1 MYNIDYT
8 HKESQT
14 GIDNSILNGPKIG
27 DWPPGP
33 RIGDVPEYPGW
44 AQQGWVCP
52 KCGRVN
58 APHVNTCPCSE
69 PHNTNVSTGT
79 DSIPYWD
86 LLSKSVCTNVDLNS
100 EEAKEWIQKY
110 IDQVENTSVDDLTEE
125 ERQELLK
132 KFDWSVVKADNTPYN
147 DLVYRPQV
155 GSIEDT
161 LKEKSNPCNHS
172 IE

>member
-8 HKESQT
+8 HKENQT

-33 RIGDVPEYPGW
+33 HIGDVPEYPGW

-58 APHVNTCPCSE
+58 GPHVNTCLCSE
-69 PHNTNVSTGT
+69 PHNTYVSATST

-100 EEAKEWIQKY
+100 EEAKEWVQKY
-110 IDQVENTSVDDLTEE
+110 IDQVENTSIDNLTEE

-147 DLVYRPQV
+147 D
-155 GSIEDT
+155 
-161 LKEKSNPCNHS
+161 
-172 IE
+172 

>member
-1 MYNIDYT
+1 MYSVDYC

-14 GIDNSILNGPKIG
+14 VDNSILNTPKFG
-27 DWPPGP
+27 DFPPYTP
-33 RIGDVPEYPGW
+33 CDVPALG
-44 AQQGWVCP
+44 QQGWICP

-69 PHNTNVSTGT
+69 PHNTQVSTGT

-100 EEAKEWIQKY
+100 EEAKKWIQKY
-110 IDQVENTSVDDLTEE
+110 IDQVENTSIDDLTEE
-125 ERQELLK
+125 EKQELLK

-147 DLVYRPQV
+147 DLVYRPQT
-155 GSIEDT
+155 GSIENT
-161 LKEKSNPCNHS
+161 LKSKSIPL
-172 IE
+172 

>member
-14 GIDNSILNGPKIG
+14 GIDNSILNGPKVG

-33 RIGDVPEYPGW
+33 YIGDVPEYPGW

-69 PHNTNVSTGT
+69 PHNNYVSTGT
-79 DSIPYWD
+79 NTPPYWE
-86 LLSKSVCTNVDLNS
+86 LMPKTITSEGVDADKIRQ
-100 EEAKEWIQKY
+100 EFTMYKEALDNASI
-110 IDQVENTSVDDLTEE
+110 DDLTEE
-125 ERQELLK
+125 EKQELLK
-132 KFDWSVVKADNTPYN
+132 KFDLSAVKADNTPYN
-147 DLVYRPQV
+147 DLVYRPQT

-161 LKEKSNPCNHS
+161 LKSKSIPL
-172 IE
+172 

>member
-14 GIDNSILNGPKIG
+14 GIDSSILNCPKVG

-33 RIGDVPEYPGW
+33 RIGDVPEYLGW

-58 APHVNTCPCSE
+58 APHVDQCPCSE
-69 PHNTNVSTGT
+69 PGSTNVNTGT
-79 DSIPYWD
+79 ESKPYWEY
-86 LLSKSVCTNVDLNS
+86 LSKSYSNNIDP
-100 EEAKEWIQKY
+100 EEAKEWFDKY
-110 IDQVENTSVDDLTEE
+110 VKEVKQVSIDDFTEE
-125 ERQELLK
+125 ERQELMK
-132 KFDWSVVKADNTPYN
+132 KFTN
-147 DLVYRPQV
+147 LVYRPQI

-161 LKEKSNPCNHS
+161 LKVKSIPCKD
-172 IE
+172 